1 MDFENNGRR
10 TGGRSVTHQLKAK
23 SLRRRQELERLRTPT
38 PSYAPRN
45 DPLPN
50 LDLVFVPLEDLR
62 LPSRVIRK
70 LEAAHV
76 HEVASAISTLGF
88 CAPVLIGKDNAV
100 IDGAIRVHAA
110 RQLGLDR
117 VPCVRVEHL
126 SEVEQRVL
134 RLAINRLGEKG
145 EWNLDELKIEF
156 EELIF
161 ADAPIE
167 VSGSRSTRSITSL
180 STRLMMRWRRGLSR
194 PTPALSPSPALATSL
209 TSVPTG
215 SFAAAQLILRPSAK

>member
-1 MDFENNGRR
+1 MDFENNGPR

-23 SLRRRQELERLRTPT
+23 SRRRRQKLERLRTPT
-38 PSYAPRN
+38 PSDAPRN

-50 LDLVFVPLEDLR
+50 LDLVFVPLEELR

-70 LEAAHV
+70 LDAAHV
-76 HEVASAISTLGF
+76 HEVARAISTLGF

-100 IDGAIRVHAA
+100 IDGVIRVHAA
-110 RQLGLDR
+110 RHLGSGR
-117 VPCVRVEHL
+117 VPCVRIEHL

-134 RLAINRLGEKG
+134 CLAINRLGEKG

-156 EELIF
+156 EELISPMRRSRSR
-161 ADAPIE
+161 A
-167 VSGSRSTRSITSL
+167 SRSTRSITSL

-194 PTPALSPSPALATSL
+194 PTPAHSPSPALATSL